1 MTESSKQ
8 IFSNHLVKYII
19 SRTAGTHQE
28 DEIFEDARP
37 SRKFIIGTL
46 AAPRKKDLLSHDSE
60 GDRASIRA
68 QRLKVSLLVDRTK
81 INESSEIN
89 LKITGNVFYQI
100 NERIVQ
106 NTEEKK
112 DTDDDQKTPTYK
124 DTQKWKRLDFS
135 ETWNVK
141 LFNSVPIDSQ
151 QKNID
156 FSAVRLLANS
166 DPLLR
171 DSKKIYEDIWKA
183 EISVHVSDFDEKDL
197 MVTIYLRNN
206 AVEPDKPD
214 SFERTLFN
222 CKLIG
227 ELNNNFSHEF
237 SDEYL
242 YEGHNQRYFYSF
254 RTINCQASWDLK
266 GKLFS
271 TDHFGYFEQENIR
284 PRASLTGTNLNF
296 NNLMRSESVIC
307 GLENLLKKMNEHHH
321 QYLKN
326 IPPDIDKIDFQPR
339 EGDKQKSWS
348 ERLELIQQNANLIS
362 RFSRGIDLIKSDEKV
377 RESFLKTNE
386 AFENYY
392 ATKGITN
399 AGWRVFQLVFLIS
412 SLESVVKETELDVVD
427 VLHVDTG
434 GGKSEAYFALVVFTA
449 FFERTQGKAEG
460 VTAIVKFP
468 LRMLSIQQLERLSS
482 ILIHADQVRKRNKAF
497 FPGQNFS
504 LGYYVGNTEEFP
516 DLYKKVKDTLYSKK
530 ILKNPAPESII
541 ISRCPLCTTRP
552 VGTVRLIDDEKHG
565 RIVHKCD
572 KCGEEFH
579 IYFSDR
585 EVFRW
590 RPTVIVSTVDKWAA
604 LSSQRRIR
612 SLLGGSGSHCPEG
625 HGFIPSGE
633 TCEEKKDEAFQCK
646 NIGKN
651 EKGSTGPRLS
661 IQDEMHLLKEG
672 FGTISAHFEGLIETI
687 SEFSSKRPFKHVAMS
702 ATLNGTKKQ
711 IDELYKKGTFLIP
724 GRCPDG
730 VGASTDI
737 FFERIDGPKRI
748 IYGLKPNLRDNHYA
762 ALRTLL
768 HYLEFIIEAQMQLNS
783 NPTQFCEKYSV
794 SEIKTGQ
801 SLINHFLIPLTYH
814 IKKQDVYDMDRLKD
828 AVIGDILEKRYKV
841 GIAGK
846 TLTGETNLEDLKK
859 AIDDVRNYIKNYDP
873 QKIASGSQIFEPL
886 YATSVVS
893 HGVDLEELNL
903 MVFQG
908 LPYTTSEYI
917 QALSRVGRKEL
928 GVVLLWFYPNRVR
941 DDSFYR
947 NFKRYHET
955 LDHQVKP
962 IPVNRYSRLGLHQT
976 INSIFCATVI
986 NHMSNLKGKPLYR
999 KQDVAILDL
1008 NDKKHVVEFIKKV
1021 YRRDILDINVH
1032 QEVEDRINEIMQSN
1046 EKSTTYF
1053 PKILAKSGD
1062 YFYRNQSGMRGIQ
1075 KQLILGMVNEDK
1087 NRILRRGK

>member
-1 MTESSKQ
+1 M
-8 IFSNHLVKYII
+8 FSNELLRYII
-19 SRTAGTHQE
+19 ARSAGTHQN
-28 DEIFEDARP
+28 DEVFDDARP

-46 AAPRKKDLLSHDSE
+46 AAPRNKDLLFHDTE

-68 QRLKVSLLVDRTK
+68 QRLKVSFLVDRSK
-81 INESSEIN
+81 IDESSEIA
-89 LKITGNVFYQI
+89 LKITGNVFYQV
-100 NERIVQ
+100 NEKVVRNLSEDNQ
-106 NTEEKK
+106 SKEKNAENTDKK
-112 DTDDDQKTPTYK
+112 ANTFK
-124 DTQKWKRLDFS
+124 DIQIWKRLPFS

-141 LFNSVPIDSQ
+141 LLNNIPIASQ
-151 QKNID
+151 QKHID
-156 FSAVRLLANS
+156 FSAVRRLAND
-166 DPLLR
+166 DPHITEN
-171 DSKKIYEDIWKA
+171 KKITGDIWKA
-183 EISVHVSDFDEKDL
+183 EISVQVTDFDEKDL
-197 MVTIYLRNN
+197 IVTIYLRNDSI
-206 AVEPDKPD
+206 EPDKPD

-222 CKLIG
+222 CKLTG
-227 ELNNNFSHEF
+227 TLSGSFADEF

-242 YEGHNQRYFYSF
+242 YEGHKQRYFYSF
-254 RTINCQASWDLK
+254 RTINCQSTWDIR
-266 GKLFS
+266 GKIFS

-284 PRASLTGTNLNF
+284 PRASIPEINLNF
-296 NNLMRSESVIC
+296 KNLMRSESAIAS
-307 GLENLLKKMNEHHH
+307 LEALLKKMEHHH
-321 QYLKN
+321 DQYLKN
-326 IPPDIDKIDFQPR
+326 IPPDVNFSDFQPR
-339 EGDKQKSWS
+339 EGDKQRTWG
-348 ERLELIQQNANLIS
+348 ERVELIQQNAKLIS
-362 RFSRGIDLIKSDEKV
+362 RFSKGIDLIKTDLKV
-377 RESFLKTNE
+377 KESFLKTNE

-392 ATKGITN
+392 STKGVSN
-399 AGWRVFQLVFLIS
+399 GGWRIFQLVFLIS

-449 FFERTQGKAEG
+449 FFERTQGKTEG

-482 ILIHADQVRKRNKAF
+482 ILIHADQVRKKNKTF
-497 FPGQNFS
+497 FPGENFS

-530 ILKNPAPESII
+530 ILKNPATESII
-541 ISRCPLCTTRP
+541 ISRCPLCTARP

-565 RIVHKCD
+565 RIIHKCD

-612 SLLGGSGSHCPEG
+612 SLLGGHGSHCPNG

-633 TCEEKKDEAFQCK
+633 ICEEKRDEAFQCK

-651 EKGSTGPRLS
+651 EKGSNGPRLS

-687 SEFSSKRPFKHVAMS
+687 SESSSGRPLKHIAMS

-711 IDELYKKGTFLIP
+711 IDELYKKETFIIP

-730 VGASTDI
+730 VGSSTDI
-737 FFERIDGPKRI
+737 FFERIEGPKRI
-748 IYGLKPNLRDNHYA
+748 IYGFKPNLRDNHYA
-762 ALRTLL
+762 TLRSLL
-768 HYLEFIIEAQMQLNS
+768 HYLEFIIETQTLLNS
-783 NPTQFCEKYSV
+783 NPARFGEIYSTSDLV
-794 SEIKTGQ
+794 KSQE
-801 SLINHFLIPLTYH
+801 LINHFLIPLTYH

-828 AVIGDILEKRYKV
+828 AVIGDILERKYKV

-846 TLTGETNLEDLKK
+846 TLTADTNLEDLKK
-859 AIDDVRNYIKNYDP
+859 AIDDVHAYIKEYNP
-873 QKIASGSQIFEPL
+873 QKIALGNQIFEPL

-893 HGVDLEELNL
+893 HGVDLEELNF

-947 NFKRYHET
+947 NFKRYHDT

-976 INSIFCATVI
+976 INSIFCATII
-986 NHMSNLKGKPLYR
+986 NHLSNVKGKPLYR

-1008 NDKKHVVEFIKKV
+1008 NDKKHIVDFIKKV

-1032 QEVEDRINEIMQSN
+1032 QEVEDRINEILQSN
-1046 EKSTTYF
+1046 EKATTYF

-1075 KQLILGMVNEDK
+1075 KQLIVGLVNEDK
-1087 NRILRRGK
+1087 NRLLKRGK